1 MSFGLFWHPG
11 SFLRQPWCWLDL
23 LIVSCAWLNMQ
34 FSFGNFMFFMVLRG
48 LKILVDTKIPALSSA
63 RVVTKALLNAS
74 VHVSVNFFFL
84 VFMSEFL
91 IELSMCL
98 WWEPFAYF
106 VSAVFFFGTLAVQF
120 FGMKGGL

>member
-1 MSFGLFWHPG
+1 MFYSIFVNLTYFYSMIWIYTGAMCLRVMSFGLIWHPH
-11 SFLRQPWCWLDL
+11 SFFRQPWCWLDL

-84 VFMSEFL
+84 LFMSEY
-91 IELSMCL
+91 LS
-98 WWEPFAYF
+98 
-106 VSAVFFFGTLAVQF
+106 S
-120 FGMKGGL
+120 